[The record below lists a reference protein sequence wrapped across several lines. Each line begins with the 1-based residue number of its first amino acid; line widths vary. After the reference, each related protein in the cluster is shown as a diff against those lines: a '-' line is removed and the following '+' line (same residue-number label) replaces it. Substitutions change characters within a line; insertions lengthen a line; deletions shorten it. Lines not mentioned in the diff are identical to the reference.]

1 MQIHPYMYEDCES
14 MFNTNRNQ
22 NPEILGNLEILAW
35 ISPEQ
40 RGRMVTYFT
49 VLCC

>member
-1 MQIHPYMYEDCES
+1 MVNAMQIHPYMYVCMKTVES
-14 MFNTNRNQ
+14 MFNTNTNK

-40 RGRMVTYFT
+40 RGRMVT
-49 VLCC
+49 